1 MKIIK
6 SKNKTNRSLKGQ
18 EKMISAIYDRRSI
31 RKFIDKPIS
40 EKDMIDIIQCGLKA
54 PSSKNRQPWKFYVLD
69 DNQKNDI
76 MNMLFEW
83 DRLNPKEKTSVKGTA
98 EQIRTANKMIM
109 IYSDKYKSK
118 SKNEYYKKP
127 DYLSIRLCNRKY
139 ESRSC

>member
-1 MKIIK
+1 MNFDEII
-6 SKNKTNRSLKGQ
+6 NNRRSARLFTKDNVTKGQ
-18 EKMISAIYDRRSI
+18 IEKILSSG
-31 RKFIDKPIS
+31 S
-40 EKDMIDIIQCGLKA
+40 LA
-54 PSSKNRQPWKFYVLD
+54 PSARNRQPWKFYVLD
-69 DNQKNDI
+69 DDQKNDI

-118 SKNEYYKKP
+118 SKNEYYKKS